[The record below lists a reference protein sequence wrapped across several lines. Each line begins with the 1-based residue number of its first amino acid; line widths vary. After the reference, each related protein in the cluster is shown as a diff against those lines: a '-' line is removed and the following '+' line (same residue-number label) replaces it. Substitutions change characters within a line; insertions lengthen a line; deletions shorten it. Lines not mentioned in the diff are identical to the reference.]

1 MYYELAKVGASNCVS
16 NKRRTFTAAL
26 HNCRNGSDKIFLK
39 TCGMCDAEQT
49 GVTILFIVCFWKVDI
64 NNLPVF
70 KN

>member
-1 MYYELAKVGASNCVS
+1 MCQTKDEHSRQPCIIVEMDPTKY
-16 NKRRTFTAAL
+16 
-26 HNCRNGSDKIFLK
+26 FLK
-39 TCGMCDAEQT
+39 TCERCDAEQT